1 MSWVRWLP
9 PDSGCP
15 SQQANEGELSVTL
28 GVSWSKRG
36 PTPEVPGGLVT
47 PLERPQKLSGV
58 VFGDLILVAAVK
70 HLGRVGREQVRDRL
84 FSRMASHTLIMS
96 RSMSDGQKRA
106 SSWND
111 RG

>member
-1 MSWVRWLP
+1 MVEKGSYPL
-9 PDSGCP
+9 
-15 SQQANEGELSVTL
+15 
-28 GVSWSKRG
+28 
-36 PTPEVPGGLVT
+36 EVPGGLVT
-47 PLERPQKLSGV
+47 RSNGHNSPPSVLRWYRSKKLSGV